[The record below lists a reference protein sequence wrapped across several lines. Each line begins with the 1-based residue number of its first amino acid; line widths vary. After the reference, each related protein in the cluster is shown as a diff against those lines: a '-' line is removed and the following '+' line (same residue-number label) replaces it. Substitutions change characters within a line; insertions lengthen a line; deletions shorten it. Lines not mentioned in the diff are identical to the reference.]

1 MQKFMLVQ
9 TLRFRMEEENQV
21 KEEEERQNTTEDGGG
36 GDGGEWFDLNELSAL
51 LCELDAV
58 ATQVGSQPAF
68 HIQFL
73 FLDHKSHYSVLQF
86 GPWVVIQHAQFDLSH
101 ESGPYHSTQI
111 LLNADSKEFIIR
123 VWGREAYTYNVHTVK
138 FMRTTCTS

>member
-21 KEEEERQNTTEDGGG
+21 KEERQNTKEDGGG

-73 FLDHKSHYSVLQF
+73 FLDH
-86 GPWVVIQHAQFDLSH
+86 
-101 ESGPYHSTQI
+101 
-111 LLNADSKEFIIR
+111 
-123 VWGREAYTYNVHTVK
+123 
-138 FMRTTCTS
+138 